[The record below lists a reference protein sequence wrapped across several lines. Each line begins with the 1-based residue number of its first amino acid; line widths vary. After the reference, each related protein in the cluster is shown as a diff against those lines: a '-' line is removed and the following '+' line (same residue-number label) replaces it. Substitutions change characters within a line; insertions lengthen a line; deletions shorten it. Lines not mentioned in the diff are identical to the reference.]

1 MEHLKLA
8 QEIIQYCGGKDNI
21 TQAWNCITRLRFHLK
36 DREKADVKAIQTL
49 TGVLG
54 AQFQG
59 DQFQVI
65 IGNEVLKVFEG
76 VKKELGDLVV
86 SSEEKPGKNKK
97 KGKSDQR
104 CFRCDLGHLQPHFTC
119 NNRGRNYKRD
129 SGSADIS

>member
-8 QEIIQYCGGKDNI
+8 QEIIRYCGGKDNI

-36 DREKADVKAIQTL
+36 NKEKADVKAIQAL
-49 TGVLG
+49 SGVLG

-76 VKKELGDLVV
+76 IKEELGDLVV
-86 SSEEKPGKNKK
+86 SSEEKNQKNKK
-97 KGKSDQR
+97 R
-104 CFRCDLGHLQPHFTC
+104 ENPVNVVF
-119 NNRGRNYKRD
+119 
-129 SGSADIS
+129 A